1 MPHAHT
7 LAVHSMTRRNAIAQR
22 FPEML
27 TLYVS
32 PDPTI
37 TITITITNDHHLCHA
52 SVAVNVP
59 MLVRH

>member
-1 MPHAHT
+1 
-7 LAVHSMTRRNAIAQR
+7 MTRRNAIAQR

-37 TITITITNDHHLCHA
+37 TITNDHHLCHA

-59 MLVRH
+59 TLVRH